1 MKRRILPIPAI
12 LLICMM
18 TNAQNYTR
26 DAGARV
32 GDYFTATCRQFTS
45 EYEALEGQLFIGGQG
60 FTVTIMKEH
69 FEPALG
75 NLSDNL
81 YLQYGYGAHIGL
93 RRTDHYQVFNRTY
106 RLDDETI
113 SPLLGVDGLIG
124 IEYRFPEFPFLIG
137 FDFKPYFEFSTL
149 QIFSIYLQS
158 FGMSIKYR
166 F

>member
-1 MKRRILPIPAI
+1 MRRILPIPAL

-26 DAGARV
+26 DAGIRV
-32 GDYFTATCRQFTS
+32 GDFFSASCRQFS
-45 EYEALEGQLFIGGQG
+45 AEDEALEGILFIGRQG
-60 FTVTIMKEH
+60 FTVSILKEH

-75 NLSDNL
+75 NISDNL
-81 YLQYGYGAHIGL
+81 FIQYGYGAHIGL

-106 RLDDETI
+106 RFDDKTI
-113 SPLLGVDGLIG
+113 NPLLGVDGLIG
-124 IEYRFPEFPFLIG
+124 IEYRFPEFPFLVSL
-137 FDFKPYFEFSTL
+137 DFKPYFEFSTL